1 METAVKRMYEGMFL
15 VDSALAA
22 QDWQKILDEVQRI
35 LDRAEADVVSLKKWD
50 ERRLCYDVQGKSRG
64 TYILVYFNCDT
75 DKVKGIERDVQLS
88 ELITRVLVLRTDR
101 MSKQDLERPTPLEAV
116 PEPEKS
122 DKPVGEAEAAP
133 VAETASEEAAP
144 APEPEKSDEPVGEA
158 EAAPVAETASE
169 EAAPEPEPE
178 KSDEPVGEAEAAP
191 VVEAASEEA
200 APEAEAAPETVSEES
215 AEPNEDK

>member
-1 METAVKRMYEGMFL
+1 MYEGMFL

-101 MSKQDLERPTPLEAV
+101 MSKQDLEKQTPLEAV
-116 PEPEKS
+116 
-122 DKPVGEAEAAP
+122 
-133 VAETASEEAAP
+133 
-144 APEPEKSDEPVGEA
+144 PEPEKSDEPVGEA
-158 EAAPVAETASE
+158 ETAASVTETVSE
-169 EAAPEPEPE
+169 EAVAEPEAE